1 MQMDE
6 VIENF
11 DAKAG
16 FLKEL
21 TTFLAEAETKD
32 FRALKKALGAFNQD
46 TDCHGIEYSAI
57 PNLFMALAKRE
68 GNKTPAFLE
77 AVENMAC
84 DCYLL
89 VRRMSHADS
98 NHAVAELKLLDDL
111 LGRLRGTAN
120 AKNNTLAIMRELV
133 AEKSDP
139 KNVEP
144 AASIDRLSET
154 LKAAEPAAQ
163 DPDPDNLD
171 ENSPALHPLEWMRLK
186 YEKSKKEN
194 WGSIH
199 FTMNIY
205 RDGYTDLGVDLD
217 EDDFKAIIAG
227 WKMQQ
232 VEDEEPAPNPE
243 AEPLVD
249 DMVATFEKLRGVLA
263 RQKEVPAQE

>member
-1 MQMDE
+1 MQMENMMRHMSAQGGALKQFANFMEHANTRNFEALEHTLKAFNTTTYEDFEE
-6 VIENF
+6 VAFI
-11 DAKAG
+11 A
-16 FLKEL
+16 LSM
-21 TTFLAEAETKD
+21 FLAARSGETTEETARLAD
-32 FRALKKALGAFNQD
+32 NIGFGAKQA
-46 TDCHGIEYSAI
+46 IEHLFAHAPI
-57 PNLFMALAKRE
+57 PDIDL
-68 GNKTPAFLE
+68 
-77 AVENMAC
+77 
-84 DCYLL
+84 
-89 VRRMSHADS
+89 
-98 NHAVAELKLLDDL
+98 VAEFLCRIADNERKE
-111 LGRLRGTAN
+111 RN
-120 AKNNTLAIMRELV
+120 PLAIMRELV

-139 KNVEP
+139 TKVEP
-144 AASIDRLSET
+144 TASIDKLADS

-186 YEKSKKEN
+186 YEKSKKED

-249 DMVATFEKLRGVLA
+249 DMVATFEKLSGVLA
-263 RQKEVPAQE
+263 RRKEVPAQE